1 MATKV
6 DSERPS
12 NSKLRRGF
20 IWRKIDPK
28 SIFKFPFISLIVMI
42 LCIIIGILAA
52 YSVTR
57 FEFIGKKTFLM
68 AIILTQMFSPVLLVN
83 PMYLTF
89 RSLNLLDTRISLI
102 VANLASSLPMTI
114 WLLYSYFSQIPKDY
128 EESSW
133 MDGCSRVRGI
143 FDIILPL
150 AMPGIITAGLFAFI
164 ASWGDIVFART
175 FITSFNLRTISQ
187 ALTSFEDLY
196 KTRWEL
202 QMAASVI
209 TSLPPF
215 LIFLSIQKKLIQGMT
230 TDGVKG

>member
-1 MATKV
+1 MLK
-6 DSERPS
+6 
-12 NSKLRRGF
+12 SKR
-20 IWRKIDPK
+20 
-28 SIFKFPFISLIVMI
+28 
-42 LCIIIGILAA
+42 
-52 YSVTR
+52 
-57 FEFIGKKTFLM
+57 
-68 AIILTQMFSPVLLVN
+68 N
-83 PMYLTF
+83 
-89 RSLNLLDTRISLI
+89 
-102 VANLASSLPMTI
+102 
-114 WLLYSYFSQIPKDY
+114 
-128 EESSW
+128 
-133 MDGCSRVRGI
+133 